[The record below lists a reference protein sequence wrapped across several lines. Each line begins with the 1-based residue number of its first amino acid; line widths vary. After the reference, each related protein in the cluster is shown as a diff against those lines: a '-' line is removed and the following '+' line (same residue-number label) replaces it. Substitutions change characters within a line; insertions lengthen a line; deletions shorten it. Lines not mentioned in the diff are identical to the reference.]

1 MIRIGCQMGS
11 NVGSKDCRLVA
22 LKVKDGERK
31 RAFCNYREDH
41 MQLWLQKAFLGG
53 IPLGFP

>member
-31 RAFCNYREDH
+31 SAFCSYR
-41 MQLWLQKAFLGG
+41 
-53 IPLGFP
+53 

>member
-31 RAFCNYREDH
+31 RCV
-41 MQLWLQKAFLGG
+41 L
-53 IPLGFP
+53 